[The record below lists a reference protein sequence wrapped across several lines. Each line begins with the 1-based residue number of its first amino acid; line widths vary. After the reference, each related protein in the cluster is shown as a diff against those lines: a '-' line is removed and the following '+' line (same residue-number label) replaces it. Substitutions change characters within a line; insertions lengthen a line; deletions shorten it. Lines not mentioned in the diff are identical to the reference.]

1 MWTILILIAF
11 VFMLTY
17 DPKSGT
23 LNTYI
28 AEQPNAPCKDGH
40 YQEIQF
46 ARKGA
51 QCSTEDFTKMGYLKT
66 RDVE

>member
-1 MWTILILIAF
+1 MWTLLILIAF

-28 AEQPNAPCKDGH
+28 PNAPCKDGH

-66 RDVE
+66 RDAV

>member
-1 MWTILILIAF
+1 MWTLLILIAF

-28 AEQPNAPCKDGH
+28 ADAPCKDGH

-66 RDVE
+66 RDAE